1 MLLTTM
7 MKNNWKDYWIGLV
20 CTVQGT
26 EGANEFLSK
35 IFSFLTWPTMK
46 SVKEIKQLAFTH
58 TLQSFCILAQMS
70 ETVQS
75 NIK

>member
-35 IFSFLTWPTMK
+35 IFSFNVTNN
-46 SVKEIKQLAFTH
+46 EISKW
-58 TLQSFCILAQMS
+58 
-70 ETVQS
+70 
-75 NIK
+75 N